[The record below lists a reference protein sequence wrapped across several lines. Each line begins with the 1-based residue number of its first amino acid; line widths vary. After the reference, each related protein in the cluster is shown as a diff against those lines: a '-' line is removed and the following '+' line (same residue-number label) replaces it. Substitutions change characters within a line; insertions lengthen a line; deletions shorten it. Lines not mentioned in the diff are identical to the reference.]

1 MAGKPKNQKMI
12 KVIKTIPGYNGIPL
26 PAGCPTFL
34 SVLIK
39 ILNQYISTP
48 TKFVVDEKVLSIAIL
63 NEAMHTFSV
72 MLNYFS
78 KDGNRQPRFATDE
91 LKIITG
97 TMKTSNPKRVTKS
110 ELSNYFLK
118 HASIVPDLIPKMSA
132 VDMVVLFR
140 EIDDVLVSRQ
150 AVSSNPLYSS
160 LAFEESD
167 KASTLKI
174 SDFSK
179 THRFYKD
186 KDKDNDLK
194 EPDET
199 P

>member
-39 ILNQYISTP
+39 ILEQFISVP
-48 TKFVVDEKVLSIAIL
+48 TKFIIEEKVLFIAIL

-78 KDGNRQPRFATDE
+78 KDGNRQPRFATDA
-91 LKIITG
+91 LQIITG
-97 TMKTSNPKRVTKS
+97 TMKTSDPKRVTKS

-132 VDMVVLFR
+132 VDMVELFR
-140 EIDDVLVSRQ
+140 ELDDILVSRQ
-150 AVSSNPLYSS
+150 AVSSNPIYNS
-160 LAFEESD
+160 LVFEESD
-167 KASTLKI
+167 RSSTLKT

-179 THRFYKD
+179 VHRFYKD
-186 KDKDNDLK
+186 KDLE
-194 EPDET
+194 EPDEM

>member
-1 MAGKPKNQKMI
+1 MI

-34 SVLIK
+34 RVLIK

-118 HASIVPDLIPKMSA
+118 HASIAPDQASVAPKGA
-132 VDMVVLFR
+132 LAKFEPTVLATGC
-140 EIDDVLVSRQ
+140 V
-150 AVSSNPLYSS
+150 
-160 LAFEESD
+160 
-167 KASTLKI
+167 
-174 SDFSK
+174 
-179 THRFYKD
+179 
-186 KDKDNDLK
+186 
-194 EPDET
+194 ET
-199 P
+199 PHASIFQAKNSFAFFL

>member
-1 MAGKPKNQKMI
+1 MAGKPKHQKMI
-12 KVIKTIPGYNGIPL
+12 EAIKTIPGYNGIPL
-26 PAGCPTFL
+26 PAGCPTFF

-39 ILNQYISTP
+39 KLEQFISVP
-48 TKFVVDEKVLSIAIL
+48 TEFIVEDKVLAIAIL
-63 NEAMHTFSV
+63 NESMHTFSV

-78 KDGNRQPRFATDE
+78 KDGNRQPRFATDA

-97 TMKTSNPKRVTKS
+97 TMKTSDPKRVTKS

-118 HASIVPDLIPKMSA
+118 HASIVPDLIPKMST

-140 EIDDVLVSRQ
+140 ELDDVLVSRQ
-150 AVSSNPLYSS
+150 AVSSNPIYNS
-160 LAFEESD
+160 LIFEESD
-167 KASTLKI
+167 RSSTLKT

-179 THRFYKD
+179 VHRFYKD
-186 KDKDNDLK
+186 KDLE